1 MIIPNS
7 SAEFACVTIRIE
19 RRDIPR
25 SVAHPIP
32 RGDSQRHSTEFR
44 APPSARGLSATFRGV
59 SRSPF
64 SAAVRPDIVH
74 YVCVLDQDS
83 SRSILVPIPSA
94 PALCP
99 PCGNQVHAASMDRLF
114 SPRGALRPLRF
125 ARALDL
131 RSARLPSESSL
142 RSSSTAHHRSPFS
155 LRTIQPPFSGTANTV
170 RIDSVDFTW
179 SVVRLI
185 RCSDDSSL

>member
-1 MIIPNS
+1 MLKR
-7 SAEFACVTIRIE
+7 ARQFAGLNRRKTICTVISFSVSP
-19 RRDIPR
+19 RR
-25 SVAHPIP
+25 
-32 RGDSQRHSTEFR
+32 GNQRPSTECR
-44 APPSARGLSATFRGV
+44 AAFSARRFDATFRGA
-59 SRSPF
+59 SRSNLRRGNASRL
-64 SAAVRPDIVH
+64 SA
-74 YVCVLDQDS
+74 LGLS
-83 SRSILVPIPSA
+83 SRSRLFAKYLGSHPLCAS
-94 PALCP
+94 LCP

-114 SPRGALRPLRF
+114 SPRGALRPLRGKA

-155 LRTIQPPFSGTANTV
+155 LRTTQPPFSGTANTV